1 MHNRKQFKG
10 GRVMDKNYHVSG
22 SQMDGESFKQKDD
35 DQSEKDEKSEKGEK
49 SFHTF
54 ISFEGCGHVIF
65 ATDDVFTSNADVG
78 VDAWIWDKL
87 YAA

>member
-1 MHNRKQFKG
+1 
-10 GRVMDKNYHVSG
+10 
-22 SQMDGESFKQKDD
+22 MDGESFKQKDD

-49 SFHTF
+49 PFHTF
-54 ISFEGCGHVIF
+54 ISFEGCGYVIF

>member
-1 MHNRKQFKG
+1 
-10 GRVMDKNYHVSG
+10 MDKNYHVSG

-35 DQSEKDEKSEKGEK
+35 DQSEKGEK
-49 SFHTF
+49 PFHTF
-54 ISFEGCGHVIF
+54 ISFEGCGYVIF

>member
-1 MHNRKQFKG
+1 
-10 GRVMDKNYHVSG
+10 MDKNYHVSG

-65 ATDDVFTSNADVG
+65 LQRMMYLHQMQMSASMLGSGISCMRHKA
-78 VDAWIWDKL
+78 
-87 YAA
+87 

>member
-1 MHNRKQFKG
+1 
-10 GRVMDKNYHVSG
+10 MDKNYHVSG

-35 DQSEKDEKSEKGEK
+35 DQSEKGEK

>member
-1 MHNRKQFKG
+1 MSAGGGDKG
-10 GRVMDKNYHVSG
+10 CEDMIEN
-22 SQMDGESFKQKDD
+22 GEIIQLED

>member
-35 DQSEKDEKSEKGEK
+35 DQSEKD
-49 SFHTF
+49 
-54 ISFEGCGHVIF
+54 
-65 ATDDVFTSNADVG
+65 
-78 VDAWIWDKL
+78 VDM
-87 YAA
+87 

>member
-1 MHNRKQFKG
+1 MA
-10 GRVMDKNYHVSG
+10 KNYHVSG

-35 DQSEKDEKSEKGEK
+35 DQSEKDEK

>member
-1 MHNRKQFKG
+1 
-10 GRVMDKNYHVSG
+10 MDKNYHVSG

-65 ATDDVFTSNADVG
+65 ATLHQMQMSASMLG
-78 VDAWIWDKL
+78 SGISCMRHKA
-87 YAA
+87 

>member
-1 MHNRKQFKG
+1 
-10 GRVMDKNYHVSG
+10 MDKNYHVSG

-35 DQSEKDEKSEKGEK
+35 DQSEKDEKSEKGEKGEK

>member
-1 MHNRKQFKG
+1 MSAGGGDKG
-10 GRVMDKNYHVSG
+10 GCEDMIEN
-22 SQMDGESFKQKDD
+22 GEIIQLED

-65 ATDDVFTSNADVG
+65 ATDDIFTSNADVG

-87 YAA
+87 YVA

>member
-1 MHNRKQFKG
+1 
-10 GRVMDKNYHVSG
+10 MDKNYHVSG

-49 SFHTF
+49 SVHTF